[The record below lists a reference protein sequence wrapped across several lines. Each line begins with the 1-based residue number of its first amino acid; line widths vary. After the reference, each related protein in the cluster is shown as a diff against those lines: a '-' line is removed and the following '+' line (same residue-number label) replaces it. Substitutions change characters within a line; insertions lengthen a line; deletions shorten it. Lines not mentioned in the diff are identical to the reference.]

1 MSEGYE
7 ENPLT
12 CSYPLRFARPPIL
25 GGQHYPEEIPK
36 GMQQVLNLV
45 RSVCISGVAKV
56 SISIKIHSYLLVK
69 NAVDNPMNKLRK
81 TL

>member
-1 MSEGYE
+1 MRGMKKTLSLAH
-7 ENPLT
+7 PPT
-12 CSYPLRFARPPIL
+12 LR
-25 GGQHYPEEIPK
+25 GQHRPEEIPK
-36 GMQQVLNLV
+36 GMQQVLSLV
-45 RSVCISGVAKV
+45 RNVCISGVAKV

>member
-1 MSEGYE
+1 MRGMKKTPS
-7 ENPLT
+7 LAHT
-12 CSYPLRFARPPIL
+12 STL
-25 GGQHYPEEIPK
+25 GGQHRPEEIPK
-36 GMQQVLNLV
+36 GMQQVLSSV